1 MSSDEHKQSQIPSSF
16 SAPDID
22 VSMLSSQKE
31 GTEQNSSS
39 SSSSQMITSTA
50 TISDGSKTL
59 TTSMVKSSTTNGIK
73 FNTTRD
79 SGFSDSIV
87 EDTSSSSLSTLA
99 AKQQQ
104 SPTTRTEHALNVT
117 DSNDISLVTKCFV
130 DKGKLKSVEEDIHIT
145 PGMVETTTVTSQ
157 GAVNADDANKEFI
170 TIVKTTKVT
179 TKVKHVNT
187 NNGKANKKNKS
198 KNKRRKSF
206 EKSEEDDENNNNDGG
221 GGEETEQQQ
230 QVISSQSN
238 ENRTITTTTTTTI
251 QSAST
256 LVTTN
261 DDDDYA
267 LPSPSLQI
275 NINKI
280 GEELIYD
287 NSSSLINN
295 QQQVVPKLDI
305 TLLSSSTTETS
316 NLNNQV
322 DLNSTVLDCE
332 EILSN
337 YSTNNIGSP
346 RIDLVPTRPVNEVA
360 NAVEVL
366 SDVTMSLIN
375 KTDANVSSPT
385 IAATTSVPA
394 TKENKKKSKTSKA
407 EKKAAAAAATATTGK
422 KEKKRQKFPSCF
434 KTKDDENDETE
445 RTSQKRKNDKSVP
458 VQESPSKQLKSD
470 VSSKTPIIFNKYTL
484 LDEPQKD
491 RIIYLKPQCVDLIV
505 NRLEQTELSGDVEQN
520 TKKSQLSYL
529 NENNYSLKIILS
541 KMLNRSLDLLRHD
554 RIESFDALANQL
566 KTEYNVVDEKVDLEK
581 DTLKNLSDSYFTH
594 INVDT
599 HDLVFRRLLNKM
611 LIEDKILLSLELDKT
626 KMKPYEEVIEFL
638 SEENAASAWVK
649 KFEKQKKDEEEE
661 QNGAKVKS
669 STTKKDANLI
679 SEKKQNETIELNK
692 PVKIIEE
699 KITESSSKIMMKTSG
714 DTQRVKNPDEKTVES
729 LNAKNEIEAKL
740 LDTLN
745 EEKNL
750 TEKLNQQ
757 NSTSS
762 CGTTPPPTPQNE
774 LNQSQTPPSIINENA
789 PRIGLLIEATPVKL
803 EPERI
808 VLNTI
813 KEPPILFESDRE
825 GYEKNKPEIVA
836 AAASTEKSNVIATAS
851 VEPQASSSL
860 NKDKEQKK
868 AKKSSFCGLSC
879 TGAKAEKSE
888 KPIVEKSEKKPKA
901 KKDKKKSKEPIES
914 KSQVVTIETNAENK
928 PVNLFILLKLI

>member
-1 MSSDEHKQSQIPSSF
+1 MSSEEHNKQSQMPSSF
-16 SAPDID
+16 SSPDID
-22 VSMLSSQKE
+22 SSLSQQAS
-31 GTEQNSSS
+31 TT
-39 SSSSQMITSTA
+39 SSSQMVTSTA
-50 TISDGSKTL
+50 TTIGAGSTTL

-87 EDTSSSSLSTLA
+87 EDNSSSSLSTLA
-99 AKQQQ
+99 NKQ
-104 SPTTRTEHALNVT
+104 PTSRTEHALNVT
-117 DSNDISLVTKCFV
+117 ESNDINLVTKCFV

-145 PGMVETTTVTSQ
+145 PGAVETTTVTSQ
-157 GAVNADDANKEFI
+157 GGDDANKEFI

-179 TKVKHVNT
+179 TKVKHVN
-187 NNGKANKKNKS
+187 GKSNKKNKN

-206 EKSEEDDENNNNDGG
+206 EKSEED
-221 GGEETEQQQ
+221 EETNVNEVEQQ
-230 QVISSQSN
+230 SQSN

-256 LVTTN
+256 LVTTHDDN
-261 DDDDYA
+261 DDE
-267 LPSPSLQI
+267 SLQI

-287 NSSSLINN
+287 NSN
-295 QQQVVPKLDI
+295 QMNVAVPKLDI

-337 YSTNNIGSP
+337 YSTTNIGSP
-346 RIDLVPTRPVNEVA
+346 RIGEIALTPARPVNEVA
-360 NAVEVL
+360 NAVDVL

-375 KTDANVSSPT
+375 KPDEKNVSSS
-385 IAATTSVPA
+385 TTEPS
-394 TKENKKKSKTSKA
+394 KETKKKSKAAKV
-407 EKKAAAAAATATTGK
+407 EKKATTPK

-434 KTKDDENDETE
+434 KAVKDEENDQTGL

-458 VQESPSKQLKSD
+458 VQESPSKQLKSESGI
-470 VSSKTPIIFNKYTL
+470 SSKTPIIFNKYTL
-484 LDEPQKD
+484 LDEAQKE
-491 RIIYLKPQCVDLIV
+491 RIIYLKPQCVDLLV
-505 NRLEQTELSGDVEQN
+505 NRLEQTESTGIDNKDN
-520 TKKSQLSYL
+520 TQLSYL

-566 KTEYNVVDEKVDLEK
+566 KTEYKLADDLVDTEKE
-581 DTLKNLSDSYFTH
+581 TIQNLSDSYFTH
-594 INVDT
+594 INLST
-599 HDLVFRRLLNKM
+599 HDLVFRRLLRQM
-611 LIEDKILLSLELDKT
+611 LIDDKVLLSLDLDKT

-638 SEENAASAWVK
+638 SEENAATAWVK
-649 KFEKQKKDEEEE
+649 KFDKQKRDEEEE
-661 QNGAKVKS
+661 KQQNGAKDS
-669 STTKKDANLI
+669 ISKKNANLI
-679 SEKKQNETIELNK
+679 SEQIELNK
-692 PVKIIEE
+692 PVKNIQEE
-699 KITESSSKIMMKTSG
+699 SADSSKKMITKTSSE
-714 DTQRVKNPDEKTVES
+714 TQRVKNPDEKTAES

-745 EEKNL
+745 DEKNL
-750 TEKLNQQ
+750 IEKLNQQ

-774 LNQSQTPPSIINENA
+774 LNQSQTPPNPINENA
-789 PRIGLLIEATPVKL
+789 PRIGLLIEAKPITL

-825 GYEKNKPEIVA
+825 GYEIKKPEIVA
-836 AAASTEKSNVIATAS
+836 VLSTDKSSAP
-851 VEPQASSSL
+851 VEPKVSSSF
-860 NKDKEQKK
+860 NKNKEQKK
-868 AKKSSFCGLSC
+868 TKKSSFCGLSC
-879 TGAKAEKSE
+879 TGAKAEKDD
-888 KPIVEKSEKKPKA
+888 KPTVEKSEKKSKV
-901 KKDKKKSKEPIES
+901 KKDKKKTKEPVES
-914 KSQVVTIETNAENK
+914 APQALLVDATAENK
-928 PVNLFILLKLI
+928 KVN